1 MMPDGGRL
9 PDFLVIGAKKA
20 GSTWLDAQLRS
31 HPAVSMPT
39 RRKEVAYFD
48 LYHARGPEWYAGFFR
63 DAPAGSMVGEST
75 PEYLHH
81 PEAAGRIQAELPQ
94 ARLLAIVREPVARLH
109 SEWVHERMKRGIRQP
124 FAEWVDGNPAAVA
137 KSRYAQALRG
147 FRRAGDEGR
156 LLVLVLEESVAD
168 PAGARHRIAD
178 FLGIDPGGFRSDGS
192 ARHNESF
199 TPRHARAYAAMVGI
213 ANWMRRH
220 DLDRVVNALLATGA
234 KRLIGRQDAP
244 RLSNEDRARLAELAD
259 TERELMER
267 MLGRKIPAWQAA
279 ATLRP

>member
-1 MMPDGGRL
+1 MMSACGRL

-48 LYHARGPEWYAGFFR
+48 LYHAQGPKWYAGFFR
-63 DAPAGSMVGEST
+63 DAPAGSVVGEST

-81 PEAAGRIQAELPQ
+81 PDAAARIQDELPH

-109 SEWVHERMKRGIRQP
+109 SEWAHERMKRGIRQP
-124 FAEWVDGNPAAVA
+124 FAEWADGNPAAVA
-137 KSRYAQALRG
+137 KSRYVQALRG
-147 FRRAGDEGR
+147 FQRAADEGR

-168 PAGARHRIAD
+168 PAGARSRIAE
-178 FLGIDPGGFRSDGS
+178 FLGIDPSGFRSDGA

-199 TPRHARAYAAMVGI
+199 TPTHARAYSAMVGI
-213 ANWMRRH
+213 ANWLRRH
-220 DLDRVVNALLATGA
+220 DLDRVVNALLATGV
-234 KRLIGRQDAP
+234 KQLLGRQDAP
-244 RLSNEDRARLAELAD
+244 RLASEDRARFAELAD
-259 TERELMER
+259 SERELMER
-267 MLGRKIPAWQAA
+267 MLGRRIPAWQAA

>member
-1 MMPDGGRL
+1 MRSAGNRL

-31 HPAVSMPT
+31 HPAVSMPA

-63 DAPAGSMVGEST
+63 DAPPGSVVGEST

-81 PEAAGRIQAELPQ
+81 PEAARRIQAELPQ
-94 ARLLAIVREPVARLH
+94 ARLLVIVREPIARLH
-109 SEWVHERMKRGIRQP
+109 SEWAHERMKRGIRQP
-124 FAEWVDGNPAAVA
+124 FAEWVEGNPAAVA
-137 KSRYAQALRG
+137 KSRYAHALRG
-147 FRRAGDEGR
+147 FGRAHDEGR

-168 PAGARHRIAD
+168 PAGARHRIAA
-178 FLGIDPGGFRSDGS
+178 FLGIDPGGFRSDGA

-199 TPRHARAYAAMVGI
+199 TPRHARTYSAMVAI

-234 KRLIGRQDAP
+234 KRLLGRQGAP
-244 RLSNEDRARLAELAD
+244 RLADADRARFADISD
-259 TERELMER
+259 TERELMEQ
-267 MLGRKIPAWQAA
+267 MLGRRIPSWSAA